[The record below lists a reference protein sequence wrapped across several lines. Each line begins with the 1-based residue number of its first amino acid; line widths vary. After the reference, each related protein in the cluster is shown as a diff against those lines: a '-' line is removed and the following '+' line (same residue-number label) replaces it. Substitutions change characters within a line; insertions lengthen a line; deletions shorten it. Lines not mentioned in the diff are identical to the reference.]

1 MDTPTLKV
9 NVTTEYPANCSALLK
24 IEVPAE
30 EAQLVYNK
38 SAKEVASRAA
48 LPGFRPG
55 KVPLALL
62 QKNFSPQIIAR
73 TTEKLFDDG
82 YKAAVDAAGLVGKI
96 IGSPE
101 LAEESL
107 SVKYEVG
114 KPFSY
119 AVTFDV
125 RPDIPVPEYKGLQ
138 LSREKRE
145 VTDEVIQLRID
156 SFLDMSA
163 KMEVTEGPAKRDDII
178 TAAYEA
184 TLPEGLEIPEK
195 DKYIV
200 KTDKAWLALRE
211 PEQLPGISTALLDVT
226 PKSERDIE
234 IAFPADYKVEA
245 LQGKT
250 LKYHFAIDEIRS
262 RVRPELNDEF
272 VKQFEVDSVEK
283 FREAI
288 KSRLEMEFEQGAKY
302 KMIDQIDNLLFGNLS
317 FDLPPRQLK
326 QVCGDIYKNMLERE
340 KRSGKSEEELKEKD
354 AELKKNAKTRAED
367 SLRRG
372 YVLEKIIE
380 TEKITLSDDDYKNVL
395 GYFMQM
401 APRDAKPEDVIKE
414 KRENGEFMRA
424 LQEIINQKTYDKIIE
439 LAQVVDVP
447 PAEA

>member
-9 NVTTEYPANCSALLK
+9 NVTTEYPAPCSALLK
-24 IEVPAE
+24 IEVPAD
-30 EAQLVYNK
+30 EAQVVYSK
-38 SAKEVASRAA
+38 TAKEVASRAS

-55 KVPLALL
+55 KVPMAIL
-62 QKNFSPQIIAR
+62 QRNFGPQIEAR
-73 TTEKLFDDG
+73 TTEKLFDEG
-82 YKAAVDAAGLVGKI
+82 YKAAVDAAQLSGKI

-101 LAEESL
+101 LAEESQN
-107 SVKYEVG
+107 VKYETG
-114 KPFSY
+114 KPFAY

-125 RPDIPVPEYKGLQ
+125 RPDIQVPEYKGLQ

-184 TLPEGLEIPEK
+184 TLPEGLEIPET

-226 PKSERDIE
+226 PKCERDVD
-234 IAFPADYKVEA
+234 IAFPADFKVEA

-250 LKYHFAIDEIRS
+250 LKYHFVIDEIRS
-262 RVRPELNDEF
+262 RIRPELNDEF
-272 VKQFEVDSVEK
+272 VKQFGAESVEK
-283 FREAI
+283 FREII
-288 KSRLEMEFEQGAKY
+288 KNRLAMEFEQGAKY
-302 KMIDQIDNLLFGNLS
+302 KMIEQIDNLLFSNLS

-326 QVCGDIYKNMLERE
+326 QVCGDIYRNMVERE
-340 KRSGKSEEELKEKD
+340 KRSGTSDDDIKAKD
-354 AELKKNAKTRAED
+354 ADIKKDAKASAEN
-367 SLRRG
+367 SLRRS
-372 YVLEKIIE
+372 YVMEKIIE
-380 TEKITLSDDDYKNVL
+380 AEKVAVSEDDYKNVL
-395 GYFMQM
+395 AYFLQM
-401 APRDAKPEDVIKE
+401 APRGSKPEQVFKE

-424 LQEIINQKTYDKIIE
+424 LQEIITQRTYDKIIE
-439 LAQVVDVP
+439 QAQVVDVP
-447 PAEA
+447 AEA